1 MRRRKQ
7 ILLIGKSERD
17 LMAFSYALN
26 TKAWGQCVYAIDA
39 PSACEALRSL
49 KVDVVVVYGDESW
62 VPVIRKSQSDC
73 RLLLIE
79 AGPEATHADVRI
91 SMEATTGEIVEM
103 LRILCARKRGPKP
116 RGDRSCAYI

>member
-1 MRRRKQ
+1 MRPRKQ

-39 PSACEALRSL
+39 PSACQVLRSSKL
-49 KVDVVVVYGDESW
+49 DVVVVYGDESW
-62 VPVIRKSQSDC
+62 VPVIRKAQPDC
-73 RLLLIE
+73 RIMVLE
-79 AGPEATHADVRI
+79 HGTVSTHADVRL
-91 SMEATTGEIVEM
+91 SVEASPGEIIAM

-116 RGDRSCAYI
+116 GGAK